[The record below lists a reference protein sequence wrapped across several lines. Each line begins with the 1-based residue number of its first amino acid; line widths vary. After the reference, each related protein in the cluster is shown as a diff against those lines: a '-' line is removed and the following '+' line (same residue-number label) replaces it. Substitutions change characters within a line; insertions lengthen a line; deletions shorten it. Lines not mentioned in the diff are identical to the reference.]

1 MTTIEVTNTIARM
14 GLNAFTEGAA
24 GAATGTLLVPIGA
37 INGVI
42 YSAVNSIVSEL
53 SERMGG
59 YLFQLDQP
67 AASATAKTFVAVA
80 SFFGGIAAAWA
91 VLATLGIP
99 LTLTE
104 IVLFGCGSLLWRG
117 AVSCML

>member
-1 MTTIEVTNTIARM
+1 
-14 GLNAFTEGAA
+14 
-24 GAATGTLLVPIGA
+24 
-37 INGVI
+37 
-42 YSAVNSIVSEL
+42 
-53 SERMGG
+53 
-59 YLFQLDQP
+59 QP

-117 AVSCML
+117 AVSCMLQVLRFANSNDSRRLFVVPGTV